1 MNKWKGLRITL
12 VSIFILN
19 CCFYMYVVSPEHNR
33 KHMAMRGTERIRR
46 DTKHLKRTFIFWKK
60 KKFSH
65 RCNRI
70 NLH

>member
-19 CCFYMYVVSPEHNR
+19 CCFYMYVVSPEHDR

-46 DTKHLKRTFIFWKK
+46 DTKHLKRTFIF
-60 KKFSH
+60 
-65 RCNRI
+65 
-70 NLH
+70 